1 MTKSQVGYRRW
12 ISLSLR
18 KINVKKPLVHCI
30 TNYVVA
36 NMTANGLL
44 AIGASPVMADAI
56 EEVKEMAS
64 KADSLLLNIGTL
76 NERTI
81 ASMLAAGQ
89 SANEHH
95 VPIVLDPV
103 GAGATEFRTRT
114 TLTLLEQLKVSL
126 IRCNIGELA
135 AIAGVNWHSKGV
147 DSGSG
152 DLDVVQTAKTIARN
166 YNCLVIVTG
175 ETDVLTDGV
184 SVELITGGHKKITK
198 VTGSGCLLSAICA
211 AMLASSTELFADL
224 ANLLREYK
232 QVSECSDGPIG
243 TFHENL
249 LNHLER
255 FAEGTK

>member
-1 MTKSQVGYRRW
+1 M
-12 ISLSLR
+12 SLR

-36 NMTANGLL
+36 NITANGLL
-44 AIGASPVMADAI
+44 AIGASPVMANAI
-56 EEVKEMAS
+56 EEVTEMAS

-81 ASMLAAGQ
+81 TSMQAAGQ
-89 SANEHH
+89 SANAHH

-103 GAGATEFRTRT
+103 GAGATVFRTRT
-114 TLTLLEQLKVSL
+114 TLALLQQLKVNL

-135 AIAGVNWHSKGV
+135 AIAGVKWHSKGV

-152 DLDVVQTAKTIARN
+152 KLDVVQTAKTVARN

-184 SVELITGGHKKITK
+184 QVELITGGHEKITK
-198 VTGSGCLLSAICA
+198 VTGSGCLLSGLCA
-211 AMLASSTELFADL
+211 AMLASSKEPFADL

-232 QVSECSDGPIG
+232 QVSEWANGPIG
-243 TFHENL
+243 TLHVDI

-255 FAEGTK
+255 LAEGTR

>member
-1 MTKSQVGYRRW
+1 M
-12 ISLSLR
+12 SLR
-18 KINVKKPLVHCI
+18 KINEVKPLVHCI

-36 NMTANGLL
+36 NFTANGLL

-56 EEVKEMAS
+56 EEAAEMAS
-64 KADSLLLNIGTL
+64 KANALLLNIGTL

-81 ASMLAAGQ
+81 ESMKAAGQ

-103 GAGATEFRTRT
+103 GAGATIYRSRITFD
-114 TLTLLEQLKVSL
+114 LLKQLKVNL

-135 AIAGVNWHSKGV
+135 AIAGVSWQAKGV

-152 DLDVVQTAKTIARN
+152 EINVVQTAKMIAKN

-175 ETDVLTDGV
+175 KQDVLTDGYK
-184 SVELITGGHKKITK
+184 VELIDGGHEKITK

-211 AMLASSTELFADL
+211 AILASSTEPFEDL
-224 ANLLREYK
+224 THLLHEYK
-232 QVSECSDGPIG
+232 KVSELAYDRIG
-243 TFHENL
+243 TLQENL
-249 LNHLER
+249 FNYLEE
-255 FAEGTK
+255 FAEGRL

>member
-1 MTKSQVGYRRW
+1 M
-12 ISLSLR
+12 SLQ
-18 KINVKKPLVHCI
+18 KINTQKPLVHCI

-36 NMTANGLL
+36 NFTANGLL
-44 AIGASPVMADAI
+44 AIGASPVMADAQ
-56 EEVKEMAS
+56 EEVAEMAS
-64 KADSLLLNIGTL
+64 KADALLLNIGTL

-81 ASMLAAGQ
+81 SSMQVAGQ
-89 SANEHH
+89 SANTHQ

-103 GAGATEFRTRT
+103 GAGATIFRTRT
-114 TLTLLEQLKVSL
+114 TFALLQQLKVSL

-135 AIAGVNWHSKGV
+135 AIASVNWHSKGV

-152 DLDVVQTAKTIARN
+152 KLDVVQTAKTVARN

-175 ETDVLTDGV
+175 ESDVLTDGV
-184 SVELITGGHKKITK
+184 QVAHITGGHEKITK

-211 AMLASSTELFADL
+211 ALLASSTEPFSDL

-232 QVSECSDGPIG
+232 QVSERAYGPIG
-243 TFHENL
+243 TLHENV

-255 FAEGTK
+255 LAEGTK

>member
-1 MTKSQVGYRRW
+1 M
-12 ISLSLR
+12 SLQ
-18 KINVKKPLVHCI
+18 KINTQKPLVHCI

-36 NMTANGLL
+36 NFTANGLL
-44 AIGASPVMADAI
+44 AVGASPVMADAQ
-56 EEVKEMAS
+56 EEVAEMAS
-64 KADSLLLNIGTL
+64 KADALLLNIGTL

-81 ASMLAAGQ
+81 SSMQVAGQ
-89 SANEHH
+89 SANTHH

-103 GAGATEFRTRT
+103 GAGATVFRTRA
-114 TLTLLEQLKVSL
+114 TLALLQQLKVSL

-152 DLDVVQTAKTIARN
+152 KLDVVQTAKTVARN

-184 SVELITGGHKKITK
+184 QVALITGGHEKITK

-211 AMLASSTELFADL
+211 ALLASSTELFSDL
-224 ANLLREYK
+224 ANLLHEYK
-232 QVSECSDGPIG
+232 QISEWAYGPIG
-243 TFHENL
+243 TLHENV
-249 LNHLER
+249 LNYLER
-255 FAEGTK
+255 LAEGTK